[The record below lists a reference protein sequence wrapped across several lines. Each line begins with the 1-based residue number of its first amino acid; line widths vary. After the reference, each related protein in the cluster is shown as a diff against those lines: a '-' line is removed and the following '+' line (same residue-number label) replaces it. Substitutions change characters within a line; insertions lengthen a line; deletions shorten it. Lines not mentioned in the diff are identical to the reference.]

1 MADLLRRKDS
11 NMNSGWRRGVRRV
24 LVGAAITSAV
34 HCSASNPSATKTGDG
49 GSTPA
54 DAGGGGEAGGGS
66 GGACSGFS
74 DDAGIIVCPT
84 FGSLTPAQVSGEQSF
99 CSSGSGTW
107 VATCPS
113 PAGTLGGVCTLGIAG
128 NLISSV
134 TYYSGAR
141 SPTQRV
147 PVRAVRGRPRTR
159 RPAMLPT
166 LAGAT
171 RAWRRTAASSSWT
184 ATTTP
189 RAPSSSSASTRV
201 SRWGPPARRARARA
215 AGRTTRPRRAR
226 SRCARRAVRHG
237 VPVRPA

>member
-1 MADLLRRKDS
+1 
-11 NMNSGWRRGVRRV
+11 MNSGWRRGVRRV

-99 CSSGSGTW
+99 CSSGGGTW

-134 TYYSGAR
+134 TYYSGGEVAD
-141 SPTQRV
+141 STCTGSGGTWTTANATACNAPYASGCDMCLATHCCQFVMDCYDNPTCTKFIQCFN
-147 PVRAVRGRPRTR
+147 TCF
-159 RPAMLPT
+159 AMGT
-166 LAGAT
+166 SGAT
-171 RAWRRTAASSSWT
+171 CESTCGGQDYTAETGSLEMCAESSC
-184 ATTTP
+184 ATE
-189 RAPSSSSASTRV
+189 
-201 SRWGPPARRARARA
+201 
-215 AGRTTRPRRAR
+215 
-226 SRCARRAVRHG
+226 CL
-237 VPVRPA
+237 